1 MLSNVLSHRVLCVP
15 PVSTRDRCSSGT
27 AVRPAA
33 SNRGRLARDRF
44 SPAPPRCCTL
54 VRKSCFYSLGGK
66 GGERS
71 RETGSQVK
79 DRDPCACAQESLP
92 GKMKARPNG
101 RAALSVMVCVIKTS
115 QGTVNEN
122 GRIFTVI
129 WLSTCL
135 QYLEGL
141 C

>member
-15 PVSTRDRCSSGT
+15 PVSTRYRCSSGT

-33 SNRGRLARDRF
+33 SHRGRLARYRF
-44 SPAPPRCCTL
+44 SPAPPRGCTFVQNRAFTL
-54 VRKSCFYSLGGK
+54 W
-66 GGERS
+66 GERGEKKQ
-71 RETGSQVK
+71 ETGAQVK

-101 RAALSVMVCVIKTS
+101 RAELSVMVCVIKTS
-115 QGTVNEN
+115 QWTVDEN